1 MSNPIK
7 FNFRADVHQV
17 MLSLQEIQQGLK
29 QTAAEGKRWTMAM
42 GIDAMLNNLSRL
54 KSAISAVAGTFSAF
68 TQAAAQKEDVSV
80 KLGVMLGD
88 SGAGEEL
95 ATSLERMA
103 TNGVVP
109 MQELQAAAAALVGSF
124 SDTSAISQWVG
135 VFADIAAGS
144 KLPASR
150 LAELVARVEDMGK
163 AEFTEL
169 ANAGIP
175 IFQALGEVTGKS
187 TQELLK
193 MSAAGEISRDTVLEA
208 FKLMTAEGAK
218 FHDLNATMSN
228 TTAGSWATL
237 AASWQEVM
245 AEVGRQFNDIIRPVV
260 QGIGSFLQKYKEDI
274 SAVVSIAVRF
284 AAIWGSIKG
293 IKMALEMRDVVRN
306 LKAAVMQAQS
316 LSVAMNASK
325 GLIGAMSA
333 GVVALGSWVWQRAA
347 DLNAQEEEEE
357 RRRKEQWAA
366 HWQEMEEK
374 EKEKA
379 AKEKEAKDKKTLDL
393 ARAEELTSIMRTA
406 RTLREFNDALKEATE
421 KGLNSLAFD
430 AQFGRFN
437 VDYYRQQALQNELW
451 DAQQSRVKK
460 LSELEKTRT
469 DALDKKG
476 AAAHLQQ
483 FADADRES
491 QIKQLTLLFAARD
504 LAADTIGDAARMQ
517 YALGQALSSAA
528 AKGDTARYEFLS
540 RALPY
545 LDAFENAENK
555 RTASQQEAA
564 AQKASARKKTL
575 ADISTA
581 ARRDAL
587 VMSGDTAALAAF
599 DDAQECK
606 QLSAQYQA
614 AGLSPEEADF
624 YAAQAVARKRKM
636 AEAESAAGGQG
647 VSLIAGNLANV
658 GGGGRSLRLGDDQL
672 SISKK
677 QLGAMEAIRA
687 IVGKIAG
694 KATGLPV
701 VA

>member
-1 MSNPIK
+1 M
-7 FNFRADVHQV
+7 HQV
-17 MLSLQEIQQGLK
+17 MLSLQEVQQGLK

-68 TQAAAQKEDVSV
+68 TQAAAQKEDISV

-347 DLNAQEEEEE
+347 DLNAQEEAETARIKEAQAAML
-357 RRRKEQWAA
+357 RR
-366 HWQEMEEK
+366 MEEQ
-374 EKEKA
+374 EKTAQQTQQA
-379 AKEKEAKDKKTLDL
+379 AAEQKKTDL
-393 ARAEELTSIMRTA
+393 ARAEELTQIMRTA

-421 KGLNSLAFD
+421 KGLNTIAFD
-430 AQFGRFN
+430 NTLGRFN

-451 DAQQSRVKK
+451 DAQQARVKK

-476 AAAHLQQ
+476 AAAHLQN
-483 FADADRES
+483 FADADREA
-491 QIKQLTLLFAARD
+491 QIKQLTHLFAGRD
-504 LAADTIGDAARMQ
+504 LATDTIGDAARMQ

-555 RTASQQEAA
+555 RAASQQEAA

-599 DDAQECK
+599 DDEQERK
-606 QLSAQYQA
+606 HLSAQYQA
-614 AGLSPEEADF
+614 AGLSAQEADF

-647 VSLIAGNLANV
+647 VTMLAGHLANV
-658 GGGGRSLRLGDDQL
+658 GGGGRALRLGDDQL

-677 QLGAMEAIRA
+677 QLGAMETIRD

>member
-366 HWQEMEEK
+366 HWQEMEAK

-379 AKEKEAKDKKTLDL
+379 AKEKEVKDKKTLDL

-421 KGLNSLAFD
+421 KGLNTIAFD
-430 AQFGRFN
+430 HTYGRFN
-437 VDYYRQQALQNELW
+437 VEHYRQQALQNELW

-483 FADADRES
+483 FADADREA
-491 QIKQLTLLFAARD
+491 QIKQLTHLFAARD
-504 LAADTIGDAARMQ
+504 LATDTIGDAARMQ

-599 DDAQECK
+599 DDAQERK
-606 QLSAQYQA
+606 HLSAQYQA
-614 AGLSPEEADF
+614 AGLSAQEADF

-658 GGGGRSLRLGDDQL
+658 GGGGRALRLGDDQL

>member
-1 MSNPIK
+1 MSIVFKFTADNSDVVQKLGEIK
-7 FNFRADVHQV
+7 EQMAQMSWAD
-17 MLSLQEIQQGLK
+17 
-29 QTAAEGKRWTMAM
+29 MAM
-42 GIDAMLNNLSRL
+42 GVQAVIGVLNQAKNALAGFMAPASTL
-54 KSAISAVAGTFSAF
+54 ENVA
-68 TQAAAQKEDVSV
+68 TQ
-80 KLGVMLGD
+80 LGVMLQNRA
-88 SGAGEEL
+88 AGKEL
-95 ATSLERMA
+95 ASSLERMA

-175 IFQALGEVTGKS
+175 IFQALGEVTGRS

-228 TTAGSWATL
+228 TTAGSWDTFV
-237 AASWQEVM
+237 ASWQEVF
-245 AEVGRQFNDIIRPVV
+245 AVVGESINNQVRPLLQELAGFLQEYK
-260 QGIGSFLQKYKEDI
+260 QGIS
-274 SAVVSIAVRF
+274 VVLKLTLNLG
-284 AAIWGSIKG
+284 AAW
-293 IKMALEMRDVVRN
+293 
-306 LKAAVMQAQS
+306 AAVKLAQGVS
-316 LSVAMNASK
+316 HVFSMVKGMGKLVAKAKEYAATMTAAQASK
-325 GLIGAMSA
+325 GLVGLAVSGAAFM
-333 GVVALGSWVWQRAA
+333 GSWVWQRAA

-366 HWQEMEEK
+366 HWQEMEAK

-421 KGLNSLAFD
+421 KGLNTIAFD
-430 AQFGRFN
+430 HTYGRFN
-437 VDYYRQQALQNELW
+437 VEHYRQQALQNELW

-460 LSELEKTRT
+460 LSDLEKTRT

-483 FADADRES
+483 FADADREA
-491 QIKQLTLLFAARD
+491 QIKQLTHLFAARE
-504 LAADTIGDAARMQ
+504 LSTDTIGDAARMQ

-555 RTASQQEAA
+555 RAASQQEAA
-564 AQKASARKKTL
+564 AQKASVRKKTL

-599 DDAQECK
+599 DDEQERK

-614 AGLSPEEADF
+614 AGLSAQEADF

-647 VSLIAGNLANV
+647 VSLIAGHLANV
-658 GGGGRSLRLGDDQL
+658 GGGGRALRLGDDQL